1 MLIVLVLLL
10 IILGIVGSLLL
21 FWRCQRAARK
31 RSNSIAFYH
40 PFCSSGGGGERVLW
54 KTIEVLSRFEVQ
66 VVIYT
71 VDAETTTYR
80 AGACCCCYRMT
91 GLLFNYDGIVIERT
105 TV

>member
-1 MLIVLVLLL
+1 MLIVLVLFLK
-10 IILGIVGSLLL
+10 ILGVVGSLLL

-40 PFCSSGGGGERVLW
+40 PFCSSEEAANGSCGKR
-54 KTIEVLSRFEVQ
+54 SRFEVQ

-80 AGACCCCYRMT
+80 AGACWCCYRMT
-91 GLLFNYDGIVIERT
+91 GLLFNYDRIVIERT